1 MIVTKKALSRRSILK
16 GMGAAISLPF
26 LDAMSPAF
34 AASTLPGGSPLR
46 LAWFYVPNG
55 IDMRHW
61 TPAEEGP
68 LGVLPELL
76 APLEPVKKDLLV
88 LSNLTA
94 NWAARC
100 WLAPATTGAPPRRT

>member
-1 MIVTKKALSRRSILK
+1 MIVTRKKLSRRTVLR
-16 GMGAAISLPF
+16 GMCAALSLPF

-34 AASTLPGGSPLR
+34 ADSSLPGGSPLR

-61 TPAEEGP
+61 TPQEEGP
-68 LGVLPELL
+68 LGQLPELL
-76 APLEPVKKDLLV
+76 APFQPLKDDLLL

-94 NWAARC
+94 NWGRPLLVGAG
-100 WLAPATTGAPPRRT
+100 ATFSKS